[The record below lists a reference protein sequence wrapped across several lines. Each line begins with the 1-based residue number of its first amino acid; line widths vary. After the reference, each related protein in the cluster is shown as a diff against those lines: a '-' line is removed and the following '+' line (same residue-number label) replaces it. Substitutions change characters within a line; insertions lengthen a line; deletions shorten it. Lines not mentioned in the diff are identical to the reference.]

1 MDKMQDLYT
10 TLLGVRSQIEKS
22 EDTITTLQNLYKE
35 SFEKLSH
42 NVESFDSQKD
52 SILCTLK
59 NLSEMIS
66 AFTEQQHQYV
76 DHIRNYFKETS
87 KDLDNSNNILQSIIK
102 PVIQSVNKMSPLLA
116 ENIYSA
122 CDILRSD
129 FDLLENH
136 FGELFASKTCIPP
149 VLTNKEHIRI
159 FLMGEFSSGI
169 DDFEKLYNKNTDWQD
184 LIFDVQAFHWLRFS
198 QGGSTVKKNYLL
210 SVASPF
216 ISRIE

>member
-136 FGELFASKTCIPP
+136 FGELFASKTCFPP
-149 VLTNKEHIRI
+149 V
-159 FLMGEFSSGI
+159 
-169 DDFEKLYNKNTDWQD
+169 
-184 LIFDVQAFHWLRFS
+184 
-198 QGGSTVKKNYLL
+198 
-210 SVASPF
+210 
-216 ISRIE
+216 